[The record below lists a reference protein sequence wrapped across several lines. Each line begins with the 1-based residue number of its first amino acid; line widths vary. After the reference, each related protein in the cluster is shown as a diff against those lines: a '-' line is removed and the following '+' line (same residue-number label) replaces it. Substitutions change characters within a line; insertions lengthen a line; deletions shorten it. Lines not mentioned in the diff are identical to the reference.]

1 MSDLS
6 QTSYACALIVNA
18 HVIFEV
24 NQTKIK
30 GGCQSGRKLV
40 PHDSKSDLPLTNFF
54 TFSQVRA
61 DVDHIIWPDGKR
73 LVLIAEGR
81 LANLACAALPSF
93 QISVNAVTS
102 TLSLVELYSAPL
114 ERYKSEVYLLPKRMD
129 EYAASLHLSHF
140 DAKLTEMTDEQASYA
155 GLSKTGPFK
164 PQFYRY

>member
-1 MSDLS
+1 MGS
-6 QTSYACALIVNA
+6 
-18 HVIFEV
+18 
-24 NQTKIK
+24 
-30 GGCQSGRKLV
+30 GCFNK
-40 PHDSKSDLPLTNFF
+40 HYTADFF
-54 TFSQVRA
+54 VSQVRA

-114 ERYKSEVYLLPKRMD
+114 GRYKSEVYLLPKRMD